1 MKLKCILTIGLISLS
16 GCGFIGGGSNSE
28 QANQETKEGIDIT
41 KNPLQALGALA
52 SAGSEM
58 EKLQK
63 ELSEMPATEAVHFST
78 LIEALPDVPSGW
90 TATDAKGSTT
100 EMGDAKIS
108 TAERTYREE
117 GGERTVTVSVNDWAF
132 HQMLYMPFFMIAK
145 FKQESTD
152 GYQKGITVGDWPGM
166 EEYKHQSK
174 SGERSLLVNKR
185 FHVKVDLRNG
195 EAEEMEAWFK
205 RVKLDALPTS

>member
-1 MKLKCILTIGLISLS
+1 MRLTYVLAIGLISIS
-16 GCGFIGGGSNSE
+16 GCGFIGGGNSE
-28 QANQETKEGIDIT
+28 QADQETKEGIDIT
-41 KNPLQALGALA
+41 KNPLQALGAL
-52 SAGSEM
+52 GSVGAEM
-58 EKLQK
+58 EKLQQ
-63 ELSEMPATEAVHFST
+63 ELANMPPTEAVHFST
-78 LIEALPDVPSGW
+78 LIAALPDVPSGW

-117 GGERTVTVSVNDWAF
+117 GSERAVTVSINDWAF
-132 HQMLYMPFFMIAK
+132 HQMLYMPFFMVAK

-195 EAEEMEAWFK
+195 EAGEMEAWFK
-205 RVKLDALPTS
+205 RVKLDALPAS